1 MLNLC
6 KHTNNLP
13 TATHTHTHSLT
24 HVWLSVYY
32 VNDTRAAFSLMELG
46 KPGLLVQVPG
56 TKVALPNKF
65 CTVAILFEA
74 IRLCL

>member
-24 HVWLSVYY
+24 HPLTHSLTSGFRFTTSMIRVQHSVWWNLAS
-32 VNDTRAAFSLMELG
+32 RACLYKYRA
-46 KPGLLVQVPG
+46 PGRPS
-56 TKVALPNKF
+56 K
-65 CTVAILFEA
+65 
-74 IRLCL
+74 